1 VSAPG
6 TGQRAGDYRLVKLES
21 ENAGLRR
28 ELRNVW
34 EANRHLTDLLAGRAE
49 VTHPG
54 NAPGAGTPDPGVVAE
69 LVEAV
74 RTYKPVAP

>member
-1 VSAPG
+1 M
-6 TGQRAGDYRLVKLES
+6 TGPRVADHRLVKLEA

-34 EANRHLTDLLAGRAE
+34 EANRHLTDLLAGRVE

-54 NAPGAGTPDPGVVAE
+54 NAPGAGTPDAAVVAE

-74 RTYKPVAP
+74 RTYKPAAT